1 MKSRVF
7 YDSVDVVVILVVSF
21 VIAFTAYQ
29 VGRQD
34 GESQARATVEQ
45 VEQVERPAP
54 KPARRSLVR

>member
-21 VIAFTAYQ
+21 VIGFAAYQ
-29 VGRQD
+29 VGWQN

-45 VEQVERPAP
+45 VEQVEQPAP
-54 KPARRSLVR
+54 MPARRSLVR